1 MPTEANQ
8 HVVVVGCGVI
18 GMTTALELRAS
29 GYTVEIWTRDD
40 LAATTSAAA
49 GAIWYPFLAE
59 PRDAVVR
66 WSGVTFDRLRVLA
79 AEPSSGVRMC
89 PVVEA
94 FAEEEPDVW
103 WADAV
108 KGVTRLEAEH
118 VPPGYCSAVRATVPV
133 CDVPVHLKWLV
144 SELVRAGVP
153 VIRREIASFEEAFEA
168 TNRVVNCAGLGA
180 RALCHDDD
188 LHPVRGQVCV
198 LEGAT
203 VESAWIDDTTPRP
216 RYVVPRPSSVIV
228 GGTAQA
234 RDERRTPDP
243 ADTEEMMAAALA
255 ARPELSAGRV
265 ASVQVGMRPFRSAV
279 RLERERLE
287 DGRILVHNYGH
298 GGSGYTVSWGCAAE
312 VVSLLTA

>member
-18 GMTTALELRAS
+18 GMTTALELRANGRS
-29 GYTVEIWTRDD
+29 VEVWTRDD

-66 WSGVTFDRLRVLA
+66 WSGVTFDRLRALA
-79 AEPSSGVRMC
+79 AEPRSGVRMC

-94 FAEEEPDVW
+94 FDEEDPDVW
-103 WADAV
+103 WAEAV
-108 KGVTRLEAEH
+108 ESVTRLEAAQ
-118 VPPGYCSAVRATVPV
+118 VPPGYRSAVRATVPV
-133 CDVPVHLKWLV
+133 CDVPVHLKWLAA
-144 SELVRAGVP
+144 ELVGAEIP
-153 VIRREIASFEEAFEA
+153 VIRREVKSLDQAFEA
-168 TNRVVNCAGLGA
+168 ADVVVNCTGLGA
-180 RALCHDDD
+180 RELCDDDD
-188 LHPVRGQVCV
+188 LHPVRGQVCL

-216 RYVVPRPSSVIV
+216 RYVVPRPTSVIV

-234 RDERRTPDP
+234 RDDRRTPDP
-243 ADTEEMMAAALA
+243 ADTAEMMAAALA

-279 RLERERLE
+279 RLERERL
-287 DGRILVHNYGH
+287 DGGRVLVHNYGH

>member
-8 HVVVVGCGVI
+8 HVVVVGCGVS

-29 GYTVEIWTRDD
+29 GRSVEIWTRDD
-40 LAATTSAAA
+40 PAETTSAAA

-66 WSGVTFDRLRVLA
+66 WSGVTFDRLRALA
-79 AEPSSGVRMC
+79 ADPQSGVRMW

-94 FAEEEPDVW
+94 FEEEEPDVW

-108 KGVTRLEAEH
+108 AGVTRLAAEH
-118 VPPGYCSAVRATVPV
+118 VPYGYRSAVRSEVPV
-133 CDVPVHLKWLV
+133 CDVPVYLKWLAA
-144 SELVRAGVP
+144 ELVRADVP
-153 VIRREIASFEEAFEA
+153 VIRREVGSLDQAFEA
-168 TNRVVNCAGLGA
+168 ADSVVNCTGLGA
-180 RALCHDDD
+180 RALCHDED

-216 RYVVPRPSSVIV
+216 RYVVPRLSSVIV

-234 RDERRTPDP
+234 RDERQTPDP
-243 ADTEEMMAAALA
+243 ADTAEMMAAALA
-255 ARPELSAGRV
+255 ARPELKAGRV

-279 RLERERLE
+279 RLERERLAG
-287 DGRILVHNYGH
+287 GRVLVHNYGH
-298 GGSGYTVSWGCAAE
+298 GGSGYTVSWGCAEE
-312 VVSLLTA
+312 VLSLLTG